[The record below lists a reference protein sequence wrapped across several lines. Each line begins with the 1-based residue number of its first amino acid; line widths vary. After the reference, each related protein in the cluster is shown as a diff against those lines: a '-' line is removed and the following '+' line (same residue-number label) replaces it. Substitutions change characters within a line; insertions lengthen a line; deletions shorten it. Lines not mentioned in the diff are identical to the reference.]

1 MTSHTY
7 LTVKLHRRLDAVQ
20 LIQRR
25 PLRVPVNAGHV
36 SVVVHP
42 GQGLPRVVL
51 KGLQVARVVT
61 GRRVHVR
68 PQRVIVRL
76 GVVVAVVAAV
86 VSASSSSS
94 RVVRIGISARNS
106 ARVVRG
112 RGGGGDL
119 RHLKAVAIGVRLG
132 AVLLFDGRLNEM
144 MMKCKR

>member
-7 LTVKLHRRLDAVQ
+7 LTVELHRRLDAVQ

-42 GQGLPRVVL
+42 GQRLPGVVL

-61 GRRVHVR
+61 GGRVHVR

-86 VSASSSSS
+86 VSTSPSSSS

-106 ARVVRG
+106 ARG
-112 RGGGGDL
+112 
-119 RHLKAVAIGVRLG
+119 
-132 AVLLFDGRLNEM
+132 
-144 MMKCKR
+144 